1 MRKKICNQFFV
12 KDIYRDKT
20 KSGTAKCSKCL
31 EKSNF
36 SNNFPFEL
44 KKFTKWMSNFI
55 KLHSDKGC
63 NSEQLHTPEWAS
75 VKIDI
80 SIIN

>member
-1 MRKKICNQFFV
+1 MKEKICNQFFV

-20 KSGTAKCSKCL
+20 KPGTAKCANCL

-36 SNNFPFEL
+36 EEPFPFEL
-44 KKFTKWMSNFI
+44 KKFNKWMSSFV

-63 NSEQLHTPEWAS
+63 NKIKLNGPEWAS
-75 VKIDI
+75 
-80 SIIN
+80 STINVAIVN